1 MSIWMEMQFGGS
13 GAKGKTDSRRY
24 AKRQLTWFNSDK
36 DIRWFHP
43 DDEEEII
50 NFVNLQLNIP

>member
-1 MSIWMEMQFGGS
+1 MDGNAVWKWLKVKQ
-13 GAKGKTDSRRY
+13 DPRRC
-24 AKRQLTWFNSDK
+24 KRVNVVYSDK

-50 NFVNLQLNIP
+50 NFVNLQLNIR